1 MMHRGL
7 SRDGINSCVQ
17 VLSLLSNPSLLE
29 ADELLQTLPIVVFS
43 PSFHSWILLACFP
56 MFSNVS
62 VFSSIMPRCHLTVS
76 CDLKHR
82 SQQGASFSNPLKHPG
97 PQVASGRNL
106 SVPMGSHGTVRE
118 ISNPLGVIDEL
129 FAHERN
135 YAKDQNQLPP
145 GKWNEKAHFLR
156 SLQLPDEENFAKI
169 PCLND
174 VAVVED
180 IAPFTLVRYRCLV
193 QDIFEP
199 EMYNMFL
206 LEKDGASQRLVT
218 TKYRESYFS
227 EGKDLQEVGRGGL
240 SSRGAY
246 YCVPL
251 PGETAWSRATSKQ
264 QISKVIVSSTKR
276 GRDEDVDME
285 GPNETQNGETE
296 MPSRPQ
302 QRSKIDAPV
311 PKPSQGIQNADSFG
325 LNLPLPWESQKS
337 RPCIVK
343 LYDEDADSLKV
354 CETVEILG
362 ILCIDPSLANLG
374 EQVATSWPFPDAR
387 SPSTAL
393 VPRLH
398 GLLVRRLPFY
408 HPLFPFSPDWLSE
421 ARLASAFQ
429 RRLAGPGAVA
439 AAREAAI
446 KSLQKSLGGDEVA
459 AEYVLALLASRVYG
473 HINGTSL
480 GHWSL
485 NLSHWPSQLPV
496 SSLFDAVSD
505 LAPLAVHLEVTAGT
519 LSAGQWKPKKDF
531 EANRLVAGRLQ
542 LAPGTFVL
550 LDESEMQ
557 PGDVNDNGVRALQAI
572 SSLVSDQQLPCD
584 FSTYD
589 VKIPLELKC
598 LFASKGVSILKLAD
612 VILPLR
618 ANAAQSVDS
627 IGLDAARFLL
637 GLITRQTKPF
647 RMPEDVATAFSQDFA
662 QLRQEFREIEQ
673 RTVYVWS
680 FLARAICFTHGEEEL
695 TIERWRSVLALER
708 ERLKRCAEAG
718 ILQK

>member
-1 MMHRGL
+1 MFQFFL
-7 SRDGINSCVQ
+7 QSCR
-17 VLSLLSNPSLLE
+17 
-29 ADELLQTLPIVVFS
+29 VVK
-43 PSFHSWILLACFP
+43 P
-56 MFSNVS
+56 
-62 VFSSIMPRCHLTVS
+62 VS
-76 CDLKHR
+76 CDFHR
-82 SQQGASFSNPLKHPG
+82 QRTAQPTAPWNIPKLSHPG
-97 PQVASGRNL
+97 EV
-106 SVPMGSHGTVRE
+106 SVPMGSHGTLQE

-129 FAHERN
+129 FAHETN
-135 YAKDQNQLPP
+135 CAKDQNQLPP
-145 GKWNEKAHFLR
+145 GKWNEKTHFLR
-156 SLQLPDEENFAKI
+156 SLQLADEENFAKI

-206 LEKDGASQRLVT
+206 LEKDGVSQRLVT

-264 QISKVIVSSTKR
+264 QIPKVVVSSTKR

-285 GPNETQNGETE
+285 GPNEGTQNCETE

-398 GLLVRRLPFY
+398 GLFVRRLPFY

-480 GHWSL
+480 GQWSL
-485 NLSHWPSQLPV
+485 NLSHWPPQLPV

-612 VILPLR
+612 VVLPLR

-647 RMPEDVATAFSQDFA
+647 RMPEDVATVFSQDFA

-718 ILQK
+718 ILQKWGQPFEMSM

>member
-1 MMHRGL
+1 M
-7 SRDGINSCVQ
+7 V
-17 VLSLLSNPSLLE
+17 
-29 ADELLQTLPIVVFS
+29 
-43 PSFHSWILLACFP
+43 
-56 MFSNVS
+56 
-62 VFSSIMPRCHLTVS
+62 
-76 CDLKHR
+76 
-82 SQQGASFSNPLKHPG
+82 
-97 PQVASGRNL
+97 
-106 SVPMGSHGTVRE
+106 
-118 ISNPLGVIDEL
+118 
-129 FAHERN
+129 
-135 YAKDQNQLPP
+135 
-145 GKWNEKAHFLR
+145 
-156 SLQLPDEENFAKI
+156 
-169 PCLND
+169 
-174 VAVVED
+174 
-180 IAPFTLVRYRCLV
+180 
-193 QDIFEP
+193 
-199 EMYNMFL
+199 
-206 LEKDGASQRLVT
+206 
-218 TKYRESYFS
+218 
-227 EGKDLQEVGRGGL
+227 
-240 SSRGAY
+240 
-246 YCVPL
+246 
-251 PGETAWSRATSKQ
+251 
-264 QISKVIVSSTKR
+264 VSSTKR

-429 RRLAGPGAVA
+429 RRLAGPDAVA

-446 KSLQKSLGGDEVA
+446 KSLQKSLAGDEVA

-519 LSAGQWKPKKDF
+519 LSAGQWKPKKDL

-612 VILPLR
+612 VVLPLR

>member
-1 MMHRGL
+1 M
-7 SRDGINSCVQ
+7 
-17 VLSLLSNPSLLE
+17 
-29 ADELLQTLPIVVFS
+29 
-43 PSFHSWILLACFP
+43 
-56 MFSNVS
+56 
-62 VFSSIMPRCHLTVS
+62 
-76 CDLKHR
+76 
-82 SQQGASFSNPLKHPG
+82 HPG
-97 PQVASGRNL
+97 EYF

-156 SLQLPDEENFAKI
+156 SLQLADEENFAKI

-264 QISKVIVSSTKR
+264 QISKVVVSSTKR

-285 GPNETQNGETE
+285 GPNETQHGETE

-398 GLLVRRLPFY
+398 GLMVRRLPFY

-612 VILPLR
+612 VVLPLR

>member
-1 MMHRGL
+1 
-7 SRDGINSCVQ
+7 
-17 VLSLLSNPSLLE
+17 
-29 ADELLQTLPIVVFS
+29 
-43 PSFHSWILLACFP
+43 
-56 MFSNVS
+56 
-62 VFSSIMPRCHLTVS
+62 
-76 CDLKHR
+76 
-82 SQQGASFSNPLKHPG
+82 
-97 PQVASGRNL
+97 
-106 SVPMGSHGTVRE
+106 MGSHGTVRE

-145 GKWNEKAHFLR
+145 GKWNEKDHFLR
-156 SLQLPDEENFAKI
+156 SLQLADEENFAKI

-264 QISKVIVSSTKR
+264 QISKVVVSSTKR

-612 VILPLR
+612 VVLPLR

>member
-1 MMHRGL
+1 
-7 SRDGINSCVQ
+7 
-17 VLSLLSNPSLLE
+17 
-29 ADELLQTLPIVVFS
+29 
-43 PSFHSWILLACFP
+43 